1 MKATTVIGAILIIL
15 GAVSLM
21 YRGFNYT
28 SEETVLQ
35 VGSVKATAETEKSVP
50 IPAWAGIAAIV
61 AGVLTIGVGL
71 RR

>member
-1 MKATTVIGAILIIL
+1 MKATTLIGALLIIV
-15 GAVSLM
+15 GAVSLV

-35 VGSVKATAETEKSVP
+35 VGSVKATAQTEKSVP
-50 IPAWAGIAAIV
+50 IPTWAGIAALV
-61 AGVLTIGVGL
+61 AGVLVIGAGM

>member
-1 MKATTVIGAILIIL
+1 MKATTLIGALLIVV
-15 GAVSLM
+15 GAVSLV

-50 IPAWAGIAAIV
+50 IPAWAGIV
-61 AGVLTIGVGL
+61 ALVVGVLIIGAGM